1 MIANYRYLE
10 ASVFSFCIHAAIFL
24 YLYGTFDSDV
34 TQKILISKPLQIELK
49 FDLPTQVKKQI
60 PSVPKVDSAKEKELT
75 EELIYSKAFDA
86 TEISSMNQVITQDI
100 SELLTQEIEVEVSKE
115 QQEITMY
122 AQQIILTIEDAW
134 IKPKNIPEG
143 LIANLRLRIRPSGR
157 IINADLIKSSGNIRF
172 DNSALQAVRRVETF
186 NFFNFEVDQLTC
198 ICILL
203 FVGAVGKS
211 SQIGLHT

>member
-60 PSVPKVDSAKEKELT
+60 PSVPKVDSAEEKELT

-100 SELLTQEIEVEVSKE
+100 SDLLTQEIEVEVSKE
-115 QQEITMY
+115 QQEIKMY
-122 AQQIILTIEDAW
+122 AQQIILAIEDAW
-134 IKPKNIPEG
+134 IKPKNIPDG

-172 DNSALQAVRRVETF
+172 DNSALQAVRRVERF
-186 NFFNFEVDQLTC
+186 NFFNSISKSLFEKEFQTISISFNPL
-198 ICILL
+198 
-203 FVGAVGKS
+203 
-211 SQIGLHT
+211 

>member
-60 PSVPKVDSAKEKELT
+60 PSVPKVDSAEEKELT

-134 IKPKNIPEG
+134 IKPKNIPDG

-172 DNSALQAVRRVETF
+172 DNSALQAVRRVERF
-186 NFFNFEVDQLTC
+186 NFFNSISKSLFEKEFQTISISFNPL
-198 ICILL
+198 
-203 FVGAVGKS
+203 
-211 SQIGLHT
+211 

>member
-34 TQKILISKPLQIELK
+34 TQKTLISKPLQIELK

-86 TEISSMNQVITQDI
+86 TEVSSMNQVITQDI

-134 IKPKNIPEG
+134 IKPKNIPDG

-186 NFFNFEVDQLTC
+186 NFFNSISKSLFEKEFQTISISFNPL
-198 ICILL
+198 
-203 FVGAVGKS
+203 
-211 SQIGLHT
+211 

>member
-60 PSVPKVDSAKEKELT
+60 PSVPKVDSAEEKELT
-75 EELIYSKAFDA
+75 EELIYSKTFDA

-100 SELLTQEIEVEVSKE
+100 SKLLTQEIEVEVSKE

-186 NFFNFEVDQLTC
+186 NFFNSISKSLFEKEFQTISISFNPL
-198 ICILL
+198 
-203 FVGAVGKS
+203 
-211 SQIGLHT
+211 

>member
-24 YLYGTFDSDV
+24 YLYGTFDSDL

-86 TEISSMNQVITQDI
+86 TEVSSMNQVITQDI

-186 NFFNFEVDQLTC
+186 NFFNSISKSLFEKEFQTISISFNPL
-198 ICILL
+198 
-203 FVGAVGKS
+203 
-211 SQIGLHT
+211 

>member
-24 YLYGTFDSDV
+24 YLYGTFDSDL

-86 TEISSMNQVITQDI
+86 TEVSSMNQVITQDI

-134 IKPKNIPEG
+134 IKPKNIPDG

-186 NFFNFEVDQLTC
+186 NFFNSISKSLFEKEFQTISISFNPL
-198 ICILL
+198 
-203 FVGAVGKS
+203 
-211 SQIGLHT
+211 

>member
-60 PSVPKVDSAKEKELT
+60 PSVPIVDSAKEKELT
-75 EELIYSKAFDA
+75 EELIYSKAFDV
-86 TEISSMNQVITQDI
+86 TEVSSMNQVITQDI
-100 SELLTQEIEVEVSKE
+100 SELLTQEIDVEVSKE
-115 QQEITMY
+115 HQEITMY

-186 NFFNFEVDQLTC
+186 NFFNSISKSLFEKEFQTISISFNPL
-198 ICILL
+198 
-203 FVGAVGKS
+203 
-211 SQIGLHT
+211 

>member
-60 PSVPKVDSAKEKELT
+60 PSLIKVDSAEEKDST
-75 EELIYSKAFDA
+75 EELIYAKAFDA
-86 TEISSMNQVITQDI
+86 TETSSMNQVITQDI

-134 IKPKNIPEG
+134 IKPKNIPDG

-172 DNSALQAVRRVETF
+172 DNSALQAVRRVERF
-186 NFFNFEVDQLTC
+186 NFFNSISKSLFEKEFQTISISFNPL
-198 ICILL
+198 
-203 FVGAVGKS
+203 
-211 SQIGLHT
+211 

>member
-24 YLYGTFDSDV
+24 YLYGTFDSDL

-60 PSVPKVDSAKEKELT
+60 PSVPIVDSAKEKELT
-75 EELIYSKAFDA
+75 EELIYSKAFDV
-86 TEISSMNQVITQDI
+86 TEVSSMNQVITQDI
-100 SELLTQEIEVEVSKE
+100 SELLTQEIDVEVSKE
-115 QQEITMY
+115 HQEITMY

-186 NFFNFEVDQLTC
+186 NFFNSISKSLFEKEFQTISISFNPL
-198 ICILL
+198 
-203 FVGAVGKS
+203 
-211 SQIGLHT
+211 

>member
-122 AQQIILTIEDAW
+122 AQQIILTIEDA
-134 IKPKNIPEG
+134 
-143 LIANLRLRIRPSGR
+143 
-157 IINADLIKSSGNIRF
+157 
-172 DNSALQAVRRVETF
+172 
-186 NFFNFEVDQLTC
+186 
-198 ICILL
+198 
-203 FVGAVGKS
+203 
-211 SQIGLHT
+211 

>member
-75 EELIYSKAFDA
+75 EELIHSKAFDA
-86 TEISSMNQVITQDI
+86 TEVSSMNQVITQDI

-115 QQEITMY
+115 QQEISMY

-157 IINADLIKSSGNIRF
+157 IINVDLIQSSGNIRF

-186 NFFNFEVDQLTC
+186 NFFNSITKSLFEKEFQTISISFNPL
-198 ICILL
+198 
-203 FVGAVGKS
+203 
-211 SQIGLHT
+211 

>member
-34 TQKILISKPLQIELK
+34 TQKILISRPLQIELK

-60 PSVPKVDSAKEKELT
+60 PSVPKVDSAKEKELA
-75 EELIYSKAFDA
+75 EELIYSKAFDV
-86 TEISSMNQVITQDI
+86 TEVSSMNQVITQDI

-134 IKPKNIPEG
+134 IKPKNIPDG

-186 NFFNFEVDQLTC
+186 NFFNSISKSLFEKEFQTISISFNPL
-198 ICILL
+198 
-203 FVGAVGKS
+203 
-211 SQIGLHT
+211 

>member
-49 FDLPTQVKKQI
+49 FDLPAQVKKQI
-60 PSVPKVDSAKEKELT
+60 PSVPKVDSVEERELT

-134 IKPKNIPEG
+134 IKPKNIPDG

-157 IINADLIKSSGNIRF
+157 IINADLTKSSGNIRF

-186 NFFNFEVDQLTC
+186 NFFNSISKSLFEKEFQTISISFNPL
-198 ICILL
+198 
-203 FVGAVGKS
+203 
-211 SQIGLHT
+211 

>member
-60 PSVPKVDSAKEKELT
+60 PSVPKVDSAEEKELT
-75 EELIYSKAFDA
+75 EELIYSKAFDV
-86 TEISSMNQVITQDI
+86 TEVSSMNQVITQDI

-134 IKPKNIPEG
+134 IKPKNIPDG

-186 NFFNFEVDQLTC
+186 NFFNSISKSLFEKEFQTISISFNPL
-198 ICILL
+198 
-203 FVGAVGKS
+203 
-211 SQIGLHT
+211 

>member
-60 PSVPKVDSAKEKELT
+60 PSVPKVDSAKEKELA

-86 TEISSMNQVITQDI
+86 TEASSMNQVITQDI

-134 IKPKNIPEG
+134 IKPKNIPDG

-186 NFFNFEVDQLTC
+186 NFFNSISKSLFEKEFQTISISFNPL
-198 ICILL
+198 
-203 FVGAVGKS
+203 
-211 SQIGLHT
+211 

>member
-10 ASVFSFCIHAAIFL
+10 ASVFSFCIHAVIFL
-24 YLYGTFDSDV
+24 YLYGTFDSDA

-49 FDLPTQVKKQI
+49 FELPTQVKKQI
-60 PSVPKVDSAKEKELT
+60 PSLPKVDSAEEKEST

-86 TEISSMNQVITQDI
+86 TEISSMNQAITQDI
-100 SELLTQEIEVEVSKE
+100 YELLTEEIEVEVSKE
-115 QQEITMY
+115 QQEISMY

-143 LIANLRLRIRPSGR
+143 LIANLRLRIRPTGR

-186 NFFNFEVDQLTC
+186 NFFNSISKSLFEKEFQTISISFNPL
-198 ICILL
+198 
-203 FVGAVGKS
+203 
-211 SQIGLHT
+211 